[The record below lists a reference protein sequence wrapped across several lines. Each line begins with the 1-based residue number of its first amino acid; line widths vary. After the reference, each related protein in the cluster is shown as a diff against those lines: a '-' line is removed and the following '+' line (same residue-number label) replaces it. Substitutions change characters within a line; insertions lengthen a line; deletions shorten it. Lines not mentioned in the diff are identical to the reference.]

1 MGTDT
6 VATVVTRSDSS
17 SNGIPIKTDEGILT
31 KEDVESLVNPAA
43 EKRLIRKLDIH
54 VILPVGV
61 VFFWAFVDRVNLGYA
76 RLQGIEK
83 DLHMV
88 GNDFNVALIVQI
100 APYIFFEIPSNLI
113 LKQVKGAVYLTSMYY
128 TRYELQKRMVGLYIA
143 NCIAIATSGLIA
155 YGMTHLEGHGGYHSW
170 RWIYI
175 IEGIITIVL
184 SVLLLFIIADWPG
197 QAKWLSVDEKR
208 LLRARQIVQDGGLA
222 RMDRLDRRALFRILS
237 DWKIYSA
244 IIIYFG
250 VSASVNA
257 TAFVP
262 SIIARLGYTDAAA
275 LAYTIPIYVVAGVLA
290 FIAAVISDRI
300 RNRFA
305 PCLFAVVLCGCGY
318 AVLLNQDKVSLHAQ
332 YGALFLFNG
341 GCFMVLPTLWTWL
354 SNNMA
359 GHYKRSWSSAAQI
372 GLGNAGAI
380 VPTMTFVAKEA
391 PAYKRAYSVSL
402 ALIVAAGLVMILTEI
417 GLWWENKIRDHGKRD
432 YRLNLPQE
440 EVENLQWDEI
450 CFRTPLTRKFTP
462 PLILPVKTRTH
473 RATYKFTYYT
483 NESILLIQQ
492 CLHQDVVLHAES
504 LTLV

>member
-1 MGTDT
+1 MQ
-6 VATVVTRSDSS
+6 ATVVTRSDSS

-31 KEDVESLVNPAA
+31 REEAEGLVNPAA
-43 EKRLIRKLDIH
+43 EKKLIRKLDAH
-54 VILPVGV
+54 VILPVGM

-88 GNDFNVALIVQI
+88 GNDFNVALLVQI
-100 APYIFFEIPSNLI
+100 APYIFFEIPSNLT
-113 LKQVKGAVYLTSMYY
+113 LKRVRAVYLTSMYY
-128 TRYELQKRMVGLYIA
+128 TRYELQKRMVGLYMA

-175 IEGIITIVL
+175 IEGTITIGL
-184 SVLLLFIIADWPG
+184 SVFLFFIIADWPG
-197 QAKWLSVDEKR
+197 QAKWLSADEKI

-222 RMDRLDRRALFRILS
+222 RMDRLDRKALFRILS

-262 SIIARLGYTDAAA
+262 SIIARLGYTNAAA

-300 RNRFA
+300 
-305 PCLFAVVLCGCGY
+305 LLCVCGY

-380 VPTMTFVAKEA
+380 VPTMTYVAKEA
-391 PAYKRAYSVSL
+391 PAYTRAYSVSL
-402 ALIVAAGLVMILTEI
+402 ALIVAAGLVMVLTKI
-417 GLWWENKIRDHGKRD
+417 GLWWENKIRDQGKRD

-440 EVENLQWDEI
+440 EVENLGDDHPS
-450 CFRTPLTRKFTP
+450 FR
-462 PLILPVKTRTH
+462 
-473 RATYKFTYYT
+473 FTY
-483 NESILLIQQ
+483 
-492 CLHQDVVLHAES
+492 
-504 LTLV
+504 

>member
-1 MGTDT
+1 MQ
-6 VATVVTRSDSS
+6 ATVVTRSDSS

-31 KEDVESLVNPAA
+31 REEAEGLVNPAA
-43 EKRLIRKLDIH
+43 EKKLIRKLDAH
-54 VILPVGV
+54 VILPVGM

-88 GNDFNVALIVQI
+88 GNDFNVALLVQI
-100 APYIFFEIPSNLI
+100 APYIFFEIPSNLT
-113 LKQVKGAVYLTSMYY
+113 LKRVRPSLWLGDLSLCWGFITLGQGAVYLTSMYY
-128 TRYELQKRMVGLYIA
+128 TRYELQKRMVGLYMA

-175 IEGIITIVL
+175 IEGTITIGL
-184 SVLLLFIIADWPG
+184 SVFLFFIIADWPG
-197 QAKWLSVDEKR
+197 QAKWLSADEKI

-222 RMDRLDRRALFRILS
+222 RMDRLDRKALFRILS

-262 SIIARLGYTDAAA
+262 SIIARLGYTNAAA

-300 RNRFA
+300 RNRLA
-305 PCLFAVVLCGCGY
+305 PCLFSVVLCVCGY

-380 VPTMTFVAKEA
+380 VPTMTYVAKEA
-391 PAYKRAYSVSL
+391 PAYTRAYSVSL
-402 ALIVAAGLVMILTEI
+402 ALIVAAGLVMVLTEI
-417 GLWWENKIRDHGKRD
+417 GLWWENKIRDQGKRD

-440 EVENLQWDEI
+440 EVENLGDDHPS
-450 CFRTPLTRKFTP
+450 FR
-462 PLILPVKTRTH
+462 
-473 RATYKFTYYT
+473 FTY
-483 NESILLIQQ
+483 
-492 CLHQDVVLHAES
+492 
-504 LTLV
+504 

>member
-1 MGTDT
+1 
-6 VATVVTRSDSS
+6 
-17 SNGIPIKTDEGILT
+17 
-31 KEDVESLVNPAA
+31 
-43 EKRLIRKLDIH
+43 
-54 VILPVGV
+54 
-61 VFFWAFVDRVNLGYA
+61 
-76 RLQGIEK
+76 
-83 DLHMV
+83 
-88 GNDFNVALIVQI
+88 
-100 APYIFFEIPSNLI
+100 
-113 LKQVKGAVYLTSMYY
+113 
-128 TRYELQKRMVGLYIA
+128 
-143 NCIAIATSGLIA
+143 
-155 YGMTHLEGHGGYHSW
+155 MTHLEGDGGYHSW

-197 QAKWLSVDEKR
+197 QAKWLSADEKR

-222 RMDRLDRRALFRILS
+222 RMDRLDRKALFRILS

-244 IIIYFG
+244 IIIYFC

-262 SIIARLGYTDAAA
+262 SIIARLGYTNAAA

-305 PCLFAVVLCGCGY
+305 PCLFAVVLCVCGY
-318 AVLLNQDKVSLHAQ
+318 TVLLNQDKVSLHAQ

-402 ALIVAAGLVMILTEI
+402 ALIVAAGLVMVLTEM
-417 GLWWENKIRDHGKRD
+417 GLWWENKIRDQGKRD
-432 YRLNLPQE
+432 YRLSLPGKE
-440 EVENLQWDEI
+440 IENLGDDHPS
-450 CFRTPLTRKFTP
+450 FR
-462 PLILPVKTRTH
+462 
-473 RATYKFTYYT
+473 FTY
-483 NESILLIQQ
+483 
-492 CLHQDVVLHAES
+492 
-504 LTLV
+504 